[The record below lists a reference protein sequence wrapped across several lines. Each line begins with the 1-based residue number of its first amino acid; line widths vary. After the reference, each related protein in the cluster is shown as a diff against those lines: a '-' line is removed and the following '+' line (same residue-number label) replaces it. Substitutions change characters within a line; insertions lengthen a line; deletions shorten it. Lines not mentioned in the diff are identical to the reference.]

1 MSLRRN
7 QILDHM
13 GIIPYTIRHYH
24 VFQGEMAITLPVMTR
39 LVIVS
44 HRLILRNNTLLMDV
58 LRAMNLNMGQVQIL
72 SPRQIKMLPKDIF
85 YNKWYLGTQ
94 IPSESTGIIITS
106 SILEKLANDREEK
119 KELWKQIY
127 LSNLDIVHNIQ

>member
-13 GIIPYTIRHYH
+13 GIIPYTTRHYH
-24 VFQGEMAITLPVMTR
+24 VFQGEMAISLPVITQ

-44 HRLILRNNTLLMDV
+44 HKIILQNDTLLMDV
-58 LRAMNLNMGQVQIL
+58 LRAMNLNIGQVQML

-85 YNKWYLGTQ
+85 YNKWYLGIQ
-94 IPSESTGIIITS
+94 IPSESTGINITS
-106 SILEKLANDREEK
+106 SVLEELANDREEK

-127 LSNLDIVHNIQ
+127 VSNLDIFYNIQ